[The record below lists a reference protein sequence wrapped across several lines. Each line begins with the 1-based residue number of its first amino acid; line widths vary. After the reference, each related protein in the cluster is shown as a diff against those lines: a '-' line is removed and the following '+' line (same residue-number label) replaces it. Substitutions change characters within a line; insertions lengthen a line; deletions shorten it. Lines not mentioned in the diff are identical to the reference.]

1 MNTVTCVVDN
11 AAVDGSGLKTE
22 HGVAFWIDTEHGS
35 ALFDTGQSESVQ
47 VLKHNLEKLDL
58 RAEDIDAV
66 AISHAHYDHTG
77 GLDAVLGKNPE
88 LKLVA
93 NADIFRGKYS
103 LHDGAYEASGFE
115 FAQEHY
121 TKTAQLH
128 LSSEP
133 AQIFPNLWTT
143 GEIVNREEPEGRSA
157 NHYIRKGGKF
167 VPDPYKD
174 DMSLVLKT
182 GKGLVLICGCCHAGL
197 LNTLESIEKSFEG
210 PIIAVMGG
218 THLMTADG
226 ELMRHV
232 IGVLKGKYAGVR
244 LYLNHCTGDDALKAL
259 KIAFGDAV
267 RHFPAGSVVS
277 F

>member
-1 MNTVTCVVDN
+1 MNTITCVVDN
-11 AAVDGSGLKTE
+11 KAVDGSGLKTE

-35 ALFDTGQSESVQ
+35 ALFDTGQSAQ
-47 VLKHNLEKLDL
+47 VLKHNFEKLDL

-77 GLDAVLGKNPE
+77 GLEAVLVKNPE
-88 LKLVA
+88 LKFFA
-93 NADIFRGKYS
+93 NADIFRGKY
-103 LHDGAYEASGFE
+103 LLNDGVYEAAGFE
-115 FAQEHY
+115 YAQDHY
-121 TKTAQLH
+121 AKSAHLH

-157 NHYIRKGGKF
+157 NHHIRKGGKF

-182 GKGLVLICGCCHAGL
+182 EKGLVLICGCCHAGL
-197 LNTLESIEKSFEG
+197 LNTLASVEENFEG
-210 PIIAVMGG
+210 PIIAAIGG

-226 ELMRHV
+226 ELLRHV
-232 IGVLKGKYAGVR
+232 IDVLKGKYVGVR

-259 KIAFGDAV
+259 TEVFGSAV
-267 RHFPAGSVVS
+267 RHFKAGDTVS